1 MSKLPRMVDSGT
13 FVSSSTAETI
23 ALGEKCGELLA
34 AGDVLVLTGDLGA
47 GKTQFT
53 KGIARGMS
61 ITADVTSPTF
71 TIEMVYEG
79 GAMPLYHFDLYRL
92 NDSSQLDDIG
102 LFDAMES
109 DGPTVIEW
117 GEQFADDIGD
127 ERVDVFISRL
137 EGAGDTGGDCQRQL
151 SKGVGDAT
159 ADLSADDAGDISSGS
174 AEPLREIRFVAHN
187 KRGRELIERLVLFL
201 H

>member
-1 MSKLPRMVDSGT
+1 MSKLPRMVDSGI

-53 KGIARGMS
+53 KGIARGMG

-79 GAMPLYHFDLYRL
+79 GVMPLYHFDLYRL

-137 EGAGDTGGDCQRQL
+137 EGAGDANATGA
-151 SKGVGDAT
+151 AT
-159 ADLSADDAGDISSGS
+159 SDLGEGTGDISATS

-187 KRGRELIERLVLFL
+187 KRGQELIERLVLFL

>member
-1 MSKLPRMVDSGT
+1 MSKLPRIVDFGT

-53 KGIARGMS
+53 KGIARGMGIS
-61 ITADVTSPTF
+61 ADVTSPTF

-79 GAMPLYHFDLYRL
+79 GMMPLYHFDLYRL

-127 ERVDVFISRL
+127 DRVDVFISRL
-137 EGAGDTGGDCQRQL
+137 DGAGDANAT
-151 SKGVGDAT
+151 DAAT
-159 ADLSADDAGDISSGS
+159 SYLGEGIGDISATS

-187 KRGRELIERLVLFL
+187 KRGQELIERLVLFL

>member
-1 MSKLPRMVDSGT
+1 MSKLPRMVDFGT

-23 ALGEKCGELLA
+23 FLGEKCGELLA

-53 KGIARGMS
+53 KGIARGMG

-79 GAMPLYHFDLYRL
+79 SVMPLYHFDLYRL

-127 ERVDVFISRL
+127 DRADVFISRL
-137 EGAGDTGGDCQRQL
+137 DGAGDANAT
-151 SKGVGDAT
+151 DAAT
-159 ADLSADDAGDISSGS
+159 SDLGEGTGDISATSV
-174 AEPLREIRFVAHN
+174 EPQRKICFVAHN
-187 KRGRELIERLVLFL
+187 KRGQELIEGLALFL

>member
-1 MSKLPRMVDSGT
+1 MSKLPRMVDFGT

-23 ALGEKCGELLA
+23 VLGEKCGELLA

-53 KGIARGMS
+53 KGIARGMG

-79 GAMPLYHFDLYRL
+79 GVMPLYHFDLYRL

-127 ERVDVFISRL
+127 DRVDVFISRL
-137 EGAGDTGGDCQRQL
+137 DGAGDANAT
-151 SKGVGDAT
+151 DAAT
-159 ADLSADDAGDISSGS
+159 SDLGEGTGDISTTS

-187 KRGRELIERLVLFL
+187 KRGQELIEGLALFL

>member
-1 MSKLPRMVDSGT
+1 MSKLPRMVDSGI

-53 KGIARGMS
+53 KGIARGMG
-61 ITADVTSPTF
+61 IAADVTSPTF

-79 GAMPLYHFDLYRL
+79 GVMPLYHFDLYRL

-137 EGAGDTGGDCQRQL
+137 EGGVDCQRQL
-151 SKGVGDAT
+151 SKGGDDT
-159 ADLSADDAGDISSGS
+159 IVDLSVDSAGDISSGS

-187 KRGRELIERLVLFL
+187 KRGRELIEGLV
-201 H
+201 

>member
-1 MSKLPRMVDSGT
+1 MSKLPRMVDFGI

-53 KGIARGMS
+53 KGIARGMG

-79 GAMPLYHFDLYRL
+79 GMMPLYHFDLYRL

-137 EGAGDTGGDCQRQL
+137 DGGVDCQRQL
-151 SKGVGDAT
+151 SKGGDDT
-159 ADLSADDAGDISSGS
+159 IVDLSVDSAGDISSGS

-187 KRGRELIERLVLFL
+187 KRGRELIEGLV
-201 H
+201 

>member
-1 MSKLPRMVDSGT
+1 MSKLPRMVDFGT

-53 KGIARGMS
+53 KGIARGMG

-79 GAMPLYHFDLYRL
+79 SVMPLYHFDLYRL

-127 ERVDVFISRL
+127 DRVDVFISRL
-137 EGAGDTGGDCQRQL
+137 GGAGDANAT
-151 SKGVGDAT
+151 DAAT
-159 ADLSADDAGDISSGS
+159 SDLGEGTGDISATS
-174 AEPLREIRFVAHN
+174 AEPLREIRFVAYN
-187 KRGRELIERLVLFL
+187 KRGQELIERLVLFL
-201 H
+201 N

>member
-53 KGIARGMS
+53 KGIARGMG

-71 TIEMVYEG
+71 TIEMVYESG
-79 GAMPLYHFDLYRL
+79 VMPLYHFDLYRL

-137 EGAGDTGGDCQRQL
+137 DGGVDCQWQL
-151 SKGVGDAT
+151 SKGDDNAT
-159 ADLSADDAGDISSGS
+159 ADLSADDAGDISSVS

-187 KRGRELIERLVLFL
+187 KRGRELIEGLV
-201 H
+201 

>member
-1 MSKLPRMVDSGT
+1 MSKLPRMVDSGI

-53 KGIARGMS
+53 KGIARGMG

-79 GAMPLYHFDLYRL
+79 SVMPLYHFDLYRL

-127 ERVDVFISRL
+127 DRVDVFISRL
-137 EGAGDTGGDCQRQL
+137 GGAGDANAT
-151 SKGVGDAT
+151 DAAT
-159 ADLSADDAGDISSGS
+159 SDLGEGTGDISATS
-174 AEPLREIRFVAHN
+174 AEPLREIRFVAYN
-187 KRGRELIERLVLFL
+187 KRGQELIERLVLFL
-201 H
+201 N

>member
-1 MSKLPRMVDSGT
+1 MSKLPRMVDSGI

-53 KGIARGMS
+53 KGIARGMG

-79 GAMPLYHFDLYRL
+79 GAIPLYHFDLYRL

-137 EGAGDTGGDCQRQL
+137 EGGGDCQRQL
-151 SKGVGDAT
+151 SKGDDDAT
-159 ADLSADDAGDISSGS
+159 AGLSADDVGDISSGS

-187 KRGRELIERLVLFL
+187 KRGRELIEGLV
-201 H
+201 

>member
-53 KGIARGMS
+53 KGIARGMG

-137 EGAGDTGGDCQRQL
+137 EGSSDCLRQL
-151 SKGVGDAT
+151 STGVGDAI
-159 ADLSADDAGDISSGS
+159 ADLSADDADAISSGS

-187 KRGRELIERLVLFL
+187 KRGRELIEGLV
-201 H
+201 

>member
-1 MSKLPRMVDSGT
+1 MSKLPRMVDFGT

-23 ALGEKCGELLA
+23 FLGEKYGELLA

-53 KGIARGMS
+53 KGIARGMGIS
-61 ITADVTSPTF
+61 ADVTSPTF

-79 GAMPLYHFDLYRL
+79 GMMPLYHFDLYRL

-127 ERVDVFISRL
+127 DRVDVFISRL
-137 EGAGDTGGDCQRQL
+137 DGAGDANAT
-151 SKGVGDAT
+151 DAAT
-159 ADLSADDAGDISSGS
+159 SDLGEGTSDISATS

-187 KRGRELIERLVLFL
+187 KRGQELIERLVLFL

>member
-1 MSKLPRMVDSGT
+1 MSKLPRMVDSGI

-53 KGIARGMS
+53 KGIARGMG
-61 ITADVTSPTF
+61 IMADVTSPTF

-137 EGAGDTGGDCQRQL
+137 DGGVDCQRQL
-151 SKGVGDAT
+151 SKGDDDAT
-159 ADLSADDAGDISSGS
+159 AGLSADDVGAISSGS

-187 KRGRELIERLVLFL
+187 KRGRELIEGLV
-201 H
+201 

>member
-127 ERVDVFISRL
+127 DRVDVFISRL
-137 EGAGDTGGDCQRQL
+137 DGAGDANAT
-151 SKGVGDAT
+151 DAAT
-159 ADLSADDAGDISSGS
+159 SYLGEGIGDISATS

-187 KRGRELIERLVLFL
+187 KRGQELIERLVLFL

>member
-1 MSKLPRMVDSGT
+1 MSKLPRMVDSGI

-53 KGIARGMS
+53 KGIARGMG

-137 EGAGDTGGDCQRQL
+137 DGGVDCQRQL
-151 SKGVGDAT
+151 SKGDDDAT
-159 ADLSADDAGDISSGS
+159 AGLSADDVGAISSGS

-187 KRGRELIERLVLFL
+187 KRGRELIEGLV
-201 H
+201 

>member
-1 MSKLPRMVDSGT
+1 MSKLPRMVDFGT

-23 ALGEKCGELLA
+23 FLGEKCGELLA

-53 KGIARGMS
+53 KGIARGMG

-79 GAMPLYHFDLYRL
+79 GVMPLYHFDLYRL

-137 EGAGDTGGDCQRQL
+137 DG
-151 SKGVGDAT
+151 
-159 ADLSADDAGDISSGS
+159 ADDANATDAATSDLGEGTGDISATSV
-174 AEPLREIRFVAHN
+174 EPQRKICFVAHN
-187 KRGRELIERLVLFL
+187 KRGQELIEGLALFL

>member
-1 MSKLPRMVDSGT
+1 MSKLPRMVDFGT

-53 KGIARGMS
+53 KGIARGMGIS
-61 ITADVTSPTF
+61 ADVTSPTF

-79 GAMPLYHFDLYRL
+79 SVMPLYHFDLYRL

-109 DGPTVIEW
+109 DSPTVIEW

-127 ERVDVFISRL
+127 DRADVFISRL
-137 EGAGDTGGDCQRQL
+137 DGAGDAN
-151 SKGVGDAT
+151 AT
-159 ADLSADDAGDISSGS
+159 DVATSDLGEGTGDISATS

-187 KRGRELIERLVLFL
+187 KRGQELIERLVLFL

>member
-1 MSKLPRMVDSGT
+1 MSKLPRMVDFGT

-23 ALGEKCGELLA
+23 FLGEKCGELLA

-53 KGIARGMS
+53 KGIARGMG

-79 GAMPLYHFDLYRL
+79 SVMPLYHFDLYRL

-127 ERVDVFISRL
+127 DRADVFISRL
-137 EGAGDTGGDCQRQL
+137 DGAGDANAT
-151 SKGVGDAT
+151 DAAT
-159 ADLSADDAGDISSGS
+159 SDLGEGTGDISATS

-187 KRGRELIERLVLFL
+187 KRGQELIERLVLFL

>member
-1 MSKLPRMVDSGT
+1 MSKLPRMVDSGI

-23 ALGEKCGELLA
+23 ALGEKCGKLLA

-53 KGIARGMS
+53 KGIARGMG
-61 ITADVTSPTF
+61 IMADVTSPTF

-127 ERVDVFISRL
+127 ERIDVFISRL
-137 EGAGDTGGDCQRQL
+137 DGAGDANAT
-151 SKGVGDAT
+151 DAAT
-159 ADLSADDAGDISSGS
+159 SDLGEGTGDISSGS

-187 KRGRELIERLVLFL
+187 KRGRELIERLVSVLR
-201 H
+201 